1 MYGASVLVQLCR
13 VTPRAGSTR
22 CIHTAPRDPRF
33 ALQTRPSLRKTRTG
47 STTRHVDQK
56 HVQTTR
62 PQGTHRPESQ
72 GLWTKRLGGLGPRSH
87 GVWRPGG
94 GGHWRVRDHNV
105 TPNMT
110 NIRSLGGT
118 RVFFLGGGGGDEG
131 SPPGSNSGSALP
143 GFWSFTCIFVPC
155 EYCEGE
161 QKEKQVLL
169 HTSVCFMQ
177 GQCTMLL
184 SRNYSQT
191 ARTEAT

>member
-1 MYGASVLVQLCR
+1 MSRYAACGEHTLYPHSTPGPTLCSPN
-13 VTPRAGSTR
+13 TPFTQENTHRK
-22 CIHTAPRDPRF
+22 HH
-33 ALQTRPSLRKTRTG
+33 QTRGPETRANNQAPGDPQTRESGALDQETWGPG
-47 STTRHVDQK
+47 SKEPWGLATR
-56 HVQTTR
+56 
-62 PQGTHRPESQ
+62 
-72 GLWTKRLGGLGPRSH
+72 
-87 GVWRPGG
+87 G